1 MSSSTAWCMA
11 IEEQQQRTRSGN
23 EEKRERDAK
32 VTGRASNKDK
42 KNAIVPLRDR
52 VQLYNIFVNMNKK

>member
-42 KNAIVPLRDR
+42 KMQLCHCAIECSCTTYL
-52 VQLYNIFVNMNKK
+52 LI